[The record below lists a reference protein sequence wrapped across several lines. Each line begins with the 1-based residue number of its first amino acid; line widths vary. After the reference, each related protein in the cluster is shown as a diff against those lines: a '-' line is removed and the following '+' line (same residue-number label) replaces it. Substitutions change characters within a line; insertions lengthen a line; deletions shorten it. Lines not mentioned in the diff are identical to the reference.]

1 MDENTTTHSLSK
13 SLVDEIFNSMGESGK
28 LWSRQI
34 LKPLIWLASTR
45 FARMATAIDGEI
57 ERAGFQQGMRSLLPN
72 FISGYETRGV
82 ETVPPEGPLLVVS
95 NHPGTVDSLLI
106 AASLPRDDLKIFAT
120 GFSFLKQLPATRQH
134 LIFSS
139 RDAADRMMALR
150 RAIRQLQE
158 GAALLIFPSG
168 NIDPDP
174 AVLPGAE
181 RHLSFWSP
189 SVELMLKKV
198 PDAQVLVTI
207 VSGVLSQKWMDSPI
221 MRLWKDQLARQSVA
235 GTAQVIRQLVF
246 PTRLNVTPKVSFATP
261 LVWDQL
267 QRYAAINKLDEIIAS
282 ARQLLSTHTREWGI
296 DNNPQPTPQIS

>member
-1 MDENTTTHSLSK
+1 MEETNSIRSLTK
-13 SLVDEIFNSMGESGK
+13 SLVDEIFASMGDSGR
-28 LWSRQI
+28 LRSRQV
-34 LKPLIWLASTR
+34 LKPLIWLASRR
-45 FARMATAIDGEI
+45 FAGIASTIDSEI
-57 ERAGFQQGMRSLLPN
+57 ERAGFRQGMRSLLPN
-72 FISGYETRGV
+72 FISGYETSGV

-106 AASLPRDDLKIFAT
+106 AATLPRDDLKIFAT

-139 RDAADRMMALR
+139 RETSDRMMALR

-181 RHLSFWSP
+181 RHLSAWSP

-207 VSGVLSQKWMDSPI
+207 VSGVLSKKWMDSPI
-221 MRLWKDQLARQSVA
+221 MRIWKDQLARQNVA

-246 PTRLNVTPKVSFATP
+246 PSRLSVTPKVSFGTP
-261 LVWDQL
+261 LIWDQL
-267 QRYAAINKLDEIIAS
+267 QRYAAISKLDEIIAS
-282 ARQLLSTHTREWGI
+282 ARQLLSTHTREWGS
-296 DNNPQPTPQIS
+296 DNTPHPATST

>member
-1 MDENTTTHSLSK
+1 MEETTSIRSLTK
-13 SLVDEIFNSMGESGK
+13 SLVDEIFAGMGESGR
-28 LWSRQI
+28 LWSRQV
-34 LKPLIWLASTR
+34 LKPLIWLASRR
-45 FARMATAIDGEI
+45 FAGIASRIDGEI
-57 ERAGFQQGMRSLLPN
+57 ERAGFRQGMRRLLPN
-72 FISGYETRGV
+72 FISGYETSGV

-120 GFSFLKQLPATRQH
+120 GFSFLKQLPATSQH

-139 RDAADRMMALR
+139 RETSDRMMALR

-181 RHLSFWSP
+181 LRLSAWSP

-221 MRLWKDQLARQSVA
+221 MRIWKDQLARQNVA
-235 GTAQVIRQLVF
+235 GTAQVIRQLVL
-246 PTRLNVTPKVSFATP
+246 PSRLSVTPKVSFGTP

-267 QRYAAINKLDEIIAS
+267 QRYTAINKLDEIIAN
-282 ARQLLSTHTREWGI
+282 ARQLLSTHTREWGN
-296 DNNPQPTPQIS
+296 DNTPHPADST

>member
-1 MDENTTTHSLSK
+1 MDETTSIRSLTK
-13 SLVDEIFNSMGESGK
+13 SLVDEIFASMGDSGR
-28 LWSRQI
+28 LWSRQV
-34 LKPLIWLASTR
+34 LKPLIWLASRR
-45 FARMATAIDGEI
+45 FAGIASTIDGEI
-57 ERAGFQQGMRSLLPN
+57 ERAGFRQGMRSLLPN
-72 FISGYETRGV
+72 FISGYEASGV

-139 RDAADRMMALR
+139 RETSDRMMALR

-181 RHLSFWSP
+181 SRFSAWSP

-221 MRLWKDQLARQSVA
+221 MRIWKDQLARQNVA
-235 GTAQVIRQLVF
+235 GTAQVIRQLVI
-246 PTRLNVTPKVSFATP
+246 PSRLSVTPKVSFGTP

-296 DNNPQPTPQIS
+296 DNTPHPASST